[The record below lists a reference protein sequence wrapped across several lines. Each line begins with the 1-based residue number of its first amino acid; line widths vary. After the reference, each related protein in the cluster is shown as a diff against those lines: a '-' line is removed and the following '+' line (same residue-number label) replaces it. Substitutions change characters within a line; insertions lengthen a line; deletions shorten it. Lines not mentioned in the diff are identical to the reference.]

1 MAPEDETDPPTIRIL
16 LNEAEMEAERM
27 TGWVRVVLALALA
40 VSLLGSGGI
49 ASVAGY
55 DEFWARLG
63 LGALAVAAFLALGV
77 ASLVLT
83 RIGSYAPWMAFAFT
97 AADAA
102 IIVLAVGATLRDTG
116 LGGNWIAIAPA
127 LWAAPLILAVGALR
141 YRPEI
146 QLWVTGLLVAGLGLV
161 VAASGARRRHRRHTA
176 IQRPGS

>member
-1 MAPEDETDPPTIRIL
+1 
-16 LNEAEMEAERM
+16 MEAERM

-77 ASLVLT
+77 ASFS

-141 YRPEI
+141 YRPV
-146 QLWVTGLLVAGLGLV
+146 QLWVTGLMVVGLGLV
-161 VAASGARRRHRRHTA
+161 VAVSGASIFVSPPDATA
-176 IQRPGS
+176 FANASAYDLLSFPPTWSGRPCWPSRA